1 MLGDLGVMPYDIKII
16 INTAYEDTQYTG
28 MNQVSFQ
35 CRLFFLAAKQTIGF
49 NTMKLL
55 GYLNNRG
62 FLTKVLYNKTFP
74 PVNFGTCIA
83 ASKTQPSKLYRFHS
97 A

>member
-1 MLGDLGVMPYDIKII
+1 MPYTVIILI
-16 INTAYEDTQYTG
+16 INTTYKDTQYSG
-28 MNQVSFQ
+28 MNQVTFQ
-35 CRLFFLAAKQTIGF
+35 RRPFFFPAAIQTIGF
-49 NTMKLL
+49 HTMKLL

-62 FLTKVLYNKTFP
+62 FLTKALYNKTFP

-83 ASKTQPSKLYRFHS
+83 ASKTRPSKLYRFHS